1 MSGVIGAEMRI
12 RVRRLARGDE
22 AVVQRLTADVDRFEL
37 SGASPRRLPV
47 PQAEEAARFL
57 SVETNHLLV
66 AFDRDEPVGLLL
78 AYELLR
84 RHGDE
89 PKMHLYE
96 IGVREDYRRR
106 GIGRSLIES
115 FAGLC
120 RARGARRAFV
130 ITDESN
136 EAAIAFYAS
145 TEGVRGRTDDVV
157 FHYSF

>member
-1 MSGVIGAEMRI
+1 MEI
-12 RVRRLARGDE
+12 RVRRLTRGDE
-22 AVVQRLTADVDRFEL
+22 AIVQRLTADVDRFEL
-37 SGASPRRLPV
+37 PGMPPRNLLV
-47 PQAEEAARFL
+47 PRIDVAARFL

-66 AFDRDEPVGLLL
+66 AFAGDEPVGFLL

-106 GIGRSLIES
+106 GIGRSLIER
-115 FAGLC
+115 FAELC
-120 RARGARRAFV
+120 RQRGARRAFV
-130 ITDESN
+130 ITDGSN
-136 EAAIAFYAS
+136 PAAIALYAS
-145 TEGVRGRTDDVV
+145 TGGVRRRNDDVI

>member
-1 MSGVIGAEMRI
+1 MDV
-12 RVRRLARGDE
+12 RVRRLMTGDE
-22 AVVQRLTADVDRFEL
+22 AVVQRLTADADRFEVP
-37 SGASPRRLPV
+37 GTPPRNLPV
-47 PQAEEAARFL
+47 PRTEVAARFL
-57 SVETNHLLV
+57 TVETNHLLV

-78 AYELLR
+78 AYELPR

-115 FAGLC
+115 FAELA

-130 ITDESN
+130 LTDESN
-136 EAAIAFYAS
+136 RAAMAFYAS
-145 TEGVRGRTDDVV
+145 TGGVRTRPDDVV
-157 FHYSF
+157 FMFSF